1 MDNKSGY
8 RKILLESA
16 AKEADEKI
24 RLGLMLAIMYLD
36 SYDTLDYTPMSAIAY
51 EIYKLKDEYEMD

>member
-51 EIYKLKDEYEMD
+51 EIYKLKK